1 MKKLIKNGNSYYYG
15 SIFNKRIVI
24 NVKIG
29 IIIIESNKKYTF
41 FDPMW
46 IEGSIAE
53 AENEER
59 GVLLLA
65 EYLYDNN

>member
-1 MKKLIKNGNSYYYG
+1 MKKLIKNGNCYYYG
-15 SIFNKRIVI
+15 SLFNKRIVI
-24 NVKIG
+24 NIETG
-29 IIIIESNKKYTF
+29 MITIESNKNYTF

-53 AENEER
+53 TENEEE